1 MANHDITALAA
12 QGLPGAFTWAFY
24 DGWYPGYGIW
34 VANNHNSIGRFY
46 ETFGNAGGNTYL
58 RDLSEIKYAGDAVTS
73 REWYRPD
80 PPTQQVYWS

>member
-1 MANHDITALAA
+1 
-12 QGLPGAFTWAFY
+12 
-24 DGWYPGYGIW
+24 GIW

-80 PPTQQVYWS
+80 PPTQQVYWSSRNNINYMEAGVLASLSYTA